1 MGNVGMLQK
10 WTIEMERFCAYQER
24 SEYEVRV
31 KLAKRG
37 ASEADINTVLSKL
50 IEQNFLNQS
59 RFALAYAQGKSS
71 IKRWGPQ
78 KIKAGLMAHR
88 VTPALINEALNSIS
102 GEDQVAQLNQWFK
115 KKEASLANE
124 TNGPKKEAKIIR
136 FLLSKGFPLAM
147 VLEAV
152 KA

>member
-1 MGNVGMLQK
+1 MGNAGMLQK
-10 WTIEMERFCAYQER
+10 WAIEMERFCAYQER

-37 ASEADINTVLSKL
+37 ASDADINTVLSQL

-78 KIKAGLMAHR
+78 KIKAGLMAHK
-88 VTPALINEALNSIS
+88 VTPSLINEAINSIS
-102 GEDQVAQLNQWFK
+102 GEEQVAQLNQWFK
-115 KKEASLANE
+115 KKEASLVNE
-124 TNGPKKEAKIIR
+124 PQGPKKRQK
-136 FLLSKGFPLAM
+136 SYGFYSQKDSP
-147 VLEAV
+147 
-152 KA
+152 

>member
-59 RFALAYAQGKSS
+59 RFALAYAKGK
-71 IKRWGPQ
+71 
-78 KIKAGLMAHR
+78 
-88 VTPALINEALNSIS
+88 V
-102 GEDQVAQLNQWFK
+102 V
-115 KKEASLANE
+115 
-124 TNGPKKEAKIIR
+124 
-136 FLLSKGFPLAM
+136 
-147 VLEAV
+147 
-152 KA
+152 